1 MSHPSDQT
9 NEIILQEIDEGL
21 DHIEELILSLE
32 LPDDVVSRL
41 ARLTYEIYD
50 EIETAIDDFSEE

>member
-1 MSHPSDQT
+1 

>member
-9 NEIILQEIDEGL
+9 NEIILHEIDEGL

-41 ARLTYEIYD
+41 ARLAYEIYD
-50 EIETAIDDFSEE
+50 EIGTAIDDFSEE

>member
-50 EIETAIDDFSEE
+50 EIETVIDDFSEE